1 MNWIQVSLRSKLVL
15 SAVTGVLLVMILAT
29 TVTITTQ
36 ISVQEE
42 LANQQSIEI
51 TKGYANQFDGDMR
64 SNMALAHAISSTM
77 SEYNS
82 SDRDEVNRIL
92 NRILEDNP
100 HLIGTYVAYEPNA
113 FDGRDN
119 EFINAEGHDA
129 SGRFISFWNKI
140 EGEIELE
147 PLQGYETLEYYV
159 YPKAFNKN
167 FITDPYYYEDIFM
180 VSYVAPIIK
189 DDEFLGVAGVDVS
202 LKYVDD
208 IVSQIKAFDTG
219 YAIMTGSSGTILSQP
234 YNKDWIGLKTIY
246 DYDNE
251 ELAKAA
257 DDIQH
262 KKSGHVNTIDPV
274 TGKEVVVFY
283 EPVKS
288 KNYGLF
294 LVVPRSEMLAGTF
307 ALRDKLIGIGILSVF
322 FMGLAAYVASRSV
335 TSSID
340 DIVNDFKDMADSAAE
355 GKLNIRAN
363 TEIDEDFRK
372 IPEGLNNILDGVMVP
387 VEETIRVAEQL
398 SKGDLKTRFEGEYAG
413 EFRKLADS
421 MNVFAKVLDLIIN
434 DSNQVLSAMKEEDF
448 SRDLRVHGHGDLK
461 LLTDGIEQTRHSLQK
476 ASIDQQITEQELKGY
491 AKELEH
497 SNELK
502 DMFTDILR
510 HDLLNPAGVVK
521 GYTELLLMTEKDEK
535 AERYLNK
542 IWKSNYQLIEMIQSA
557 SQFAK
562 LESSENLN
570 LESLEIVEVINNS
583 IDILANQAADKEI
596 EIEFIEDRDYFV
608 LANNIIETV
617 FTNIISNAIK
627 YSPEKTKVIIGIKEN
642 NVHTEITITDSGEG
656 IDDAYKKTVF
666 ERFERVNKSGVKGSG
681 LGLAIVKRAIELHKG
696 EVGVRDNPEGQGT
709 VFWIRLNKLSERS
722 SE

>member
-1 MNWIQVSLRSKLVL
+1 MNWMQVSLRSKLVL

-64 SNMALAHAISSTM
+64 SNMAIARAISSSM

-82 SDRDEVNRIL
+82 SDRDEVNRMMH
-92 NRILEDNP
+92 RILEDNP
-100 HLIGTYVAYEPNA
+100 HLLGTYVAYEPNA
-113 FDGRDN
+113 FDGRDS

-129 SGRFISFWNKI
+129 SGRFIPYWNKI

-159 YPKAFNKN
+159 YPKVFNKN
-167 FITDPYYYEDIFM
+167 FITDPYYYEDVFI

-234 YNKDWIGLKTIY
+234 YNKDWIGHKTIY

-257 DDIQH
+257 NDIQH
-262 KKSGHVNTIDPV
+262 KISGHINTIDPV

-283 EPVKS
+283 EPIES

-335 TSSID
+335 TASID

-363 TEIDEDFRK
+363 TDIDEDFRK
-372 IPEGLNNILDGVMVP
+372 IPEGLNHILDGVMVP

-421 MNVFAKVLDLIIN
+421 MNAFAKVLDLIIN
-434 DSNQVLSAMKEEDF
+434 DSNQVLSAM
-448 SRDLRVHGHGDLK
+448 
-461 LLTDGIEQTRHSLQK
+461 
-476 ASIDQQITEQELKGY
+476 
-491 AKELEH
+491 
-497 SNELK
+497 
-502 DMFTDILR
+502 
-510 HDLLNPAGVVK
+510 
-521 GYTELLLMTEKDEK
+521 
-535 AERYLNK
+535 
-542 IWKSNYQLIEMIQSA
+542 
-557 SQFAK
+557 
-562 LESSENLN
+562 
-570 LESLEIVEVINNS
+570 
-583 IDILANQAADKEI
+583 
-596 EIEFIEDRDYFV
+596 
-608 LANNIIETV
+608 
-617 FTNIISNAIK
+617 
-627 YSPEKTKVIIGIKEN
+627 
-642 NVHTEITITDSGEG
+642 
-656 IDDAYKKTVF
+656 
-666 ERFERVNKSGVKGSG
+666 
-681 LGLAIVKRAIELHKG
+681 
-696 EVGVRDNPEGQGT
+696 
-709 VFWIRLNKLSERS
+709 
-722 SE
+722 

>member
-1 MNWIQVSLRSKLVL
+1 MNWTQVSLRSKLVI

-29 TVTITTQ
+29 TITITTQ

-51 TKGYANQFDGDMR
+51 TKGYANKFDGDMR
-64 SNMALAHAISSTM
+64 SNMAIARAISSSM

-82 SDRDEVNRIL
+82 SDRDEVNRML
-92 NRILEDNP
+92 HRILEDNP
-100 HLIGTYVAYEPNA
+100 HLLGTYVAYEPNA
-113 FDGRDN
+113 FDGRDS
-119 EFINAEGHDA
+119 EFINTEGHDA
-129 SGRFISFWNKI
+129 SGRFIPFWNKI
-140 EGEIELE
+140 EGEIVLE
-147 PLQGYETLEYYV
+147 PLQDYETLEYYV
-159 YPKAFNKN
+159 YPKVFNKN
-167 FITDPYYYEDIFM
+167 FITDPYYYEDVFM

-219 YAIMTGSSGTILSQP
+219 YAIMTGSTGTILSQP
-234 YNKDWIGLKTIY
+234 YNKDWIGHKTIY
-246 DYDNE
+246 DYDNK

-262 KKSGHVNTIDPV
+262 EKSGHVNTVDPV

-294 LVVPRSEMLAGTF
+294 LVVPRNEMLAGTF

-335 TSSID
+335 TASID
-340 DIVNDFKDMADSAAE
+340 DIVNDFKDMADAAAE

-363 TEIDEDFRK
+363 TDIDEDFRK
-372 IPEGLNNILDGVMVP
+372 IPEGLNHILDGVMVP

-434 DSNQVLSAMKEEDF
+434 DSNQVLSAMKEKDF
-448 SRDLRVHGHGDLK
+448 TRDLRVHGHGDLK
-461 LLTDGIEQTRHSLQK
+461 LLTDGIEQTRHSLQQ
-476 ASIDQQITEQELKGY
+476 ASVDQQITEQELKEY
-491 AKELEH
+491 AKKLEH

-521 GYTELLLMTEKDEK
+521 GYTELLLMIENDEK
-535 AERYLNK
+535 TERYLNK

-562 LESSENLN
+562 LESSENLE

-583 IDILANQAADKEI
+583 IEILANQAADKEI
-596 EIEFIEDRDYFV
+596 EIEFIEDREYFV

-627 YSPEKTKVIIGIKEN
+627 YSPERTKVIIKIKEN
-642 NVHTEITITDSGEG
+642 SEHTEITITDFGEG
-656 IDDAYKKTVF
+656 IDNAYKKTIF
-666 ERFERVNKSGVKGSG
+666 DRFERVNKSGVKGSG
-681 LGLAIVKRAIELHKG
+681 LGLAIVKRTIELHKG
-696 EVGVRDNPEGQGT
+696 EVGARDNPEGQGT
-709 VFWIRLNKLSERS
+709 VFWIRLNKLSEGS